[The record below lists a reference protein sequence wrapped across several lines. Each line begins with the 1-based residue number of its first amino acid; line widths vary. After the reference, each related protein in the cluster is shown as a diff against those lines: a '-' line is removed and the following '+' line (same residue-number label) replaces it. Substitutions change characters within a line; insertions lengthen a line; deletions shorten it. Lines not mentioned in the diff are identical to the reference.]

1 MEQTQ
6 FWLQEGT
13 MVGNRYCLE
22 SVLGKGGYGITYRGT
37 DTRLNQ
43 SVAIKEYYPVFW
55 SSRYIEKGNKVVVHQ
70 GMEGQYC
77 KGMERFL
84 EEARLLAQLSNVTG
98 VVRVTDY
105 FEENGTAYLVMEFLD
120 GKNLKEM
127 TEQFGG
133 RIPAE
138 VLMPVLSP
146 AMFALKKIHEK
157 GLIHR
162 DLSPDNIMMLSDGT
176 VRLIDFGN
184 ARDTTDNKSM
194 TMAMKEGFA
203 APEQYRSKG
212 QGPYTDVYGIC
223 ATIYYCLTGT
233 VPPEVHERLLEGTP
247 LQWHQIPGL
256 TPERIQVLERGM
268 ALLPRDR
275 IRSVRELIDALY
287 NQNYHSGSVFSAAF
301 GAAPV
306 QTGYPLSPPSYSYPH
321 TAPLNQQP
329 EHYQFTAPVNPQPV
343 GYYSMNHTVAR
354 PAPDAWKKNLLMR
367 DDAVIR
373 CFSEPENIAFLGTR
387 FRRSEITEITF
398 LDSIA
403 NAPKRAWDV
412 SQNQDDSVLAW
423 ADIEK
428 QRVHLYIGAEGGINA
443 KDACRGLFKGCANLR
458 NIHFNNCFHTD
469 GAQSLQAMFQHCEKL
484 EQLDLSQ
491 LETSSA
497 EDMSFLFSYCK
508 SLKELDLSHLDTF
521 SATDMSFLFS
531 YCKSLKELDLRNLD
545 TQKVTNMKYMFFG
558 CSSLAEPDVS
568 HLEVLRVQ
576 SMASM
581 FAGCTQIK
589 DLTIRGWE
597 TPSLV
602 DTDNFMD
609 RGMRINGKPWH
620 KYFA

>member
-223 ATIYYCLTGT
+223 ATIYYCLTGKL
-233 VPPEVHERLLEGTP
+233 PPQAMERLMGE
-247 LQWHQIPGL
+247 
-256 TPERIQVLERGM
+256 
-268 ALLPRDR
+268 
-275 IRSVRELIDALY
+275 ELI
-287 NQNYHSGSVFSAAF
+287 
-301 GAAPV
+301 
-306 QTGYPLSPPSYSYPH
+306 PPSR
-321 TAPLNQQP
+321 LGV
-329 EHYQFTAPVNPQPV
+329 EI
-343 GYYSMNHTVAR
+343 
-354 PAPDAWKKNLLMR
+354 PAWQEE
-367 DDAVIR
+367 VILQGLDLYIQNR
-373 CFSEPENIAFLGTR
+373 IPTMEELWQRLYDPAEVSEPEPPVIEEAPREHTQPVKNDTFQENVQWYIPDSREEENPPAEEQTDEFGHHAMEGMTVPLVRAAHHEEAPQEETETKE
-387 FRRSEITEITF
+387 SEQQEGPDWNASGDIPLVKTEKHIP
-398 LDSIA
+398 
-403 NAPKRAWDV
+403 APKERYFVPPKPVDV
-412 SQNQDDSVLAW
+412 PQPEQEESLVS
-423 ADIEK
+423 
-428 QRVHLYIGAEGGINA
+428 RM
-443 KDACRGLFKGCANLR
+443 
-458 NIHFNNCFHTD
+458 
-469 GAQSLQAMFQHCEKL
+469 QSLCA
-484 EQLDLSQ
+484 
-491 LETSSA
+491 
-497 EDMSFLFSYCK
+497 
-508 SLKELDLSHLDTF
+508 
-521 SATDMSFLFS
+521 
-531 YCKSLKELDLRNLD
+531 RI
-545 TQKVTNMKYMFFG
+545 FG
-558 CSSLAEPDVS
+558 K
-568 HLEVLRVQ
+568 R
-576 SMASM
+576 
-581 FAGCTQIK
+581 
-589 DLTIRGWE
+589 
-597 TPSLV
+597 
-602 DTDNFMD
+602 
-609 RGMRINGKPWH
+609 
-620 KYFA
+620 